1 MCGRYVTVSSIQAVE
16 QRFNVQAPT
25 PWASNANVSHG
36 DRAPVVASD
45 KPGEVQLMQFGF
57 TPGWAKKQYYMINAR
72 TEGDRNAVN
81 DPSYTGAMG
90 ILDKPMFRKAI
101 RSQRCLV
108 VADAFI
114 EGPEREKLSKPYVI
128 YPRDGQRPF
137 ALAGIWDEWC
147 DPSSGE
153 LLRSF
158 AVLTTVS
165 NPLTQA
171 IGHHRAPVILDPDRE
186 REWLDPGT
194 PLGDITTML
203 RTWDAKRFNAYPIS
217 PAIRDPRRNGSGL
230 LEPVGQRVW
239 PEFTHEIH
247 STLEVFGMGESQSRS
262 RHAAEASDTSRGATP
277 SSGLAAEPRP
287 AAWGHQ
293 GSLFD

>member
-16 QRFNVQAPT
+16 QRFNVKAPT
-25 PWASNANVSHG
+25 TWASNANVSHG

-45 KPGEVQLMQFGF
+45 NPGEVQLMQFGF

-72 TEGDRNAVN
+72 AEGDRNAVN

-165 NPLTQA
+165 NP
-171 IGHHRAPVILDPDRE
+171 
-186 REWLDPGT
+186 
-194 PLGDITTML
+194 
-203 RTWDAKRFNAYPIS
+203 
-217 PAIRDPRRNGSGL
+217 
-230 LEPVGQRVW
+230 
-239 PEFTHEIH
+239 
-247 STLEVFGMGESQSRS
+247 
-262 RHAAEASDTSRGATP
+262 
-277 SSGLAAEPRP
+277 
-287 AAWGHQ
+287 
-293 GSLFD
+293 